1 MKILIIKLGALGDVI
16 MSTPIIKRISEHH
29 QGDNIYLLTSP
40 AYVSLFQDWQIKL
53 QLMPISRNGPLLLWR
68 NISKIRSQN
77 FDRCYDLQSNDRTSL
92 ICALSSI
99 PVRVGNHPRF
109 PYHMHPREKYIG
121 QCHSQERLKQILSSA
136 GIEPS
141 DEPPY
146 LPVSNSSRE
155 KVAAW
160 LKQNNLLEKQF
171 VVMHAGSSAKH
182 PLKRWPYYQQLA
194 TELQKCGLKTVWAG
208 GKEDSDINRRLSANI
223 GIDLTSIFNIPEE
236 AELARHAAFAVTND
250 SAPMHI
256 FSCSGI
262 PVFGIFGPSNWRR
275 AHAVSQKKHVIT
287 LGAEENKNDRTFVA
301 ADIKQISVAMV
312 MDKLKQANVI
322 P

>member
-1 MKILIIKLGALGDVI
+1 VKILIIKLGALGDVI

-29 QGDNIYLLTSP
+29 QGDNIYLLTSQ
-40 AYVSLFQDWQIKL
+40 AYVGLFQDWRIKL
-53 QLMPISRNGPLLLWR
+53 QIMPISRSGPLLLWR
-68 NISKIRSQN
+68 SINTIRSQK

-92 ICALSSI
+92 ICALSNI
-99 PVRVGNHPRF
+99 PVRAGNHPRF
-109 PYHMHPREKYIG
+109 PYHMHPRGKYVG

-146 LPVSNSSRE
+146 LPVSDSSRE

-171 VVMHAGSSAKH
+171 VVMHAGASAKH
-182 PLKRWPYYQQLA
+182 PQKRWPYYQQLA
-194 TELQKCGLKTVWAG
+194 IELQKSGLKPIWAG
-208 GKEDSDINRRLSANI
+208 GKEDSDINKQLSTSI
-223 GIDLTSIFNIPEE
+223 GIDLTNIFNIPEE

-262 PVFGIFGPSNWRR
+262 PVFGIFGPTNWRR
-275 AHAVSQKKHVIT
+275 SHAVGQKQYVIT
-287 LGAEENKNDRTFVA
+287 LDADENKNDRTFVA
-301 ADIKQISVAMV
+301 ADIKQISVTIV